1 MLPQVCHPFDS
12 CPTRLTRLAELAPG
26 KLVKDEHFTLF
37 EAVSALEVR
46 ESYKQPRAGY

>member
-1 MLPQVCHPFDS
+1 MS
-12 CPTRLTRLAELAPG
+12 LTSSAELASG

-46 ESYKQPRAGY
+46 NARTLSPQPFDDSTDR